1 MNQLPVSTAVFA
13 LNLAVYGLVTRAC
26 GAATPSLP
34 AYVCA
39 AAALALFR
47 HDLVLRWRRPSVL
60 VFGCALCS
68 LLAAVSTHLSY
79 LWLDSAEGGQWA
91 PIAVWILPWPAHAI
105 IWIGCKLLPRK
116 ALALPPRGAW
126 SAQARLALART
137 PCPWR
142 TARPGEGAPVG
153 ALPSG
158 CLARLDAHLITPG
171 RPVPLHPEGPAEG
184 MGRAVKTALDLL
196 LIGLFGPVA
205 LTVILLLVPVLWW
218 RQGRPLFYR
227 QTRVSLGSKPFFI
240 SKLRTMTLDA
250 EASGEPVW
258 PLDNDPRITPVGRLL
273 RRYWMDE
280 LPQLWDVLRGPLS
293 LVGPRPERPFF
304 VQEFARRLPNYH
316 LRHQVKAGITGLAQ
330 VTGFVGDTAIDRRLH
345 ADLRYL
351 RRWTPL
357 NDLKILVGTVSKAAR
372 RPPISS
378 K

>member
-1 MNQLPVSTAVFA
+1 
-13 LNLAVYGLVTRAC
+13 
-26 GAATPSLP
+26 
-34 AYVCA
+34 
-39 AAALALFR
+39 
-47 HDLVLRWRRPSVL
+47 
-60 VFGCALCS
+60 
-68 LLAAVSTHLSY
+68 
-79 LWLDSAEGGQWA
+79 
-91 PIAVWILPWPAHAI
+91 
-105 IWIGCKLLPRK
+105 
-116 ALALPPRGAW
+116 
-126 SAQARLALART
+126 
-137 PCPWR
+137 
-142 TARPGEGAPVG
+142 
-153 ALPSG
+153 
-158 CLARLDAHLITPG
+158 
-171 RPVPLHPEGPAEG
+171 
-184 MGRAVKTALDLL
+184 MGRAVKTALALL

-240 SKLRTMTLDA
+240 SKLRTKTLDA